1 MRYRRPSIAGV
12 SILSM
17 YPSMGGN
24 NLKQALRHALV
35 GRPLLARLSET
46 ASAAVPTCRSPGRVE
61 PGRGTN
67 TSARAH
73 APQSICA
80 QCQGGK
86 PRMHTCDA
94 SETCGNS
101 GANGSGHAKALASEL

>member
-35 GRPLLARLSET
+35 GRPLLA
-46 ASAAVPTCRSPGRVE
+46 
-61 PGRGTN
+61 
-67 TSARAH
+67 
-73 APQSICA
+73 
-80 QCQGGK
+80 
-86 PRMHTCDA
+86 
-94 SETCGNS
+94 
-101 GANGSGHAKALASEL
+101 